1 MFDTFS
7 IPEHKLPIVNLQD
20 LFGLRSD
27 GEEDKPS
34 LSSLVLDSVPTA
46 VILPAVGLSQ
56 KSADSS
62 EVSQA
67 SGAWGKVSRYCHSF
81 SSLSFFWFWPSFR
94 FHPLESYTISN
105 IMFAQ
110 VVRECQTSPDITDR
124 SAETSTQTTPPAIKH
139 PDR

>member
-7 IPEHKLPIVNLQD
+7 IPEHNLPIVYLQD

-46 VILPAVGLSQ
+46 VIIPAVGLSQ

-67 SGAWGKVSRYCHSF
+67 SGAWGDSLPILSFIFKSRF
-81 SSLSFFWFWPSFR
+81 FLVLAFVSLSPS
-94 FHPLESYTISN
+94 
-105 IMFAQ
+105 
-110 VVRECQTSPDITDR
+110 
-124 SAETSTQTTPPAIKH
+124 
-139 PDR
+139 

>member
-7 IPEHKLPIVNLQD
+7 IPEHNLPIVYLQD

-46 VILPAVGLSQ
+46 VIIPAVGLSQ

-67 SGAWGKVSRYCHSF
+67 SGAWGDSLPIHFQVSVFFGFGLRF
-81 SSLSFFWFWPSFR
+81 VVTFLSL
-94 FHPLESYTISN
+94 
-105 IMFAQ
+105 
-110 VVRECQTSPDITDR
+110 
-124 SAETSTQTTPPAIKH
+124 TQSLT
-139 PDR
+139 